1 MSDVR
6 PIGPSELVSPFC
18 GLEGNGR
25 RAGGGESRSALAAV
39 PFMDERLLGGRRL
52 EHRGTRSGGRS
63 RHTQPKDWLCAPPLA

>member
-39 PFMDERLLGGRRL
+39 PFMDSIG
-52 EHRGTRSGGRS
+52 
-63 RHTQPKDWLCAPPLA
+63 